1 MELTLEQS
9 DLLIRMINA
18 SVNMSANSG
27 IPIDNKYSK
36 EIEEIKK
43 KIKEEITKELRKEEK
58 EWFLLQSKKKD

>member
-1 MELTLEQS
+1 MELTLKQS
-9 DLLIRMINA
+9 DLLMRMING
-18 SVNMSANSG
+18 SVNMAASSG
-27 IPIDNKYSK
+27 IPIDNEYSK